1 MTFKNFSKDD
11 IASIKTAQNEGIA
24 ITGSIVSGSYAD
36 ENIKYYSHGQFQS
49 VYDYPY
55 LSSSANKI
63 FDISV
68 GISPNSDLSSSATVQ
83 NSKKINMYN
92 QMAQMLV
99 GFDAVGSIQEFDEDG
114 DLIAG
119 GTKLRE
125 VVVVSLARAIVKDEI
140 KKGSFST
147 SLYVGGSITGALS
160 GSVTISDVGSDTEF
174 RVNSPAGEYGFLT
187 ASGNGAGY
195 LPGTLGLVYY
205 QAGVVVL
212 TASVFNVQSAGATYT
227 TQDFGTYVS
236 SSNIDAVLTGSTM
249 DHLGNSFRA
258 RVNDISVNNTT
269 IINSRIY
276 NCRAGS
282 REFNYSSNPTYLED
296 SRMRVKNT
304 STDEPVSYIT
314 TVGLYSADGVLLA
327 VAKLSEPI
335 KKTPATSPN
344 IRVRL
349 DY

>member
-11 IASIKTAQNEGIA
+11 IASIKTLQNEGIA
-24 ITGSIVSGSYAD
+24 VTGSIVSGSYAD
-36 ENIKYYSHGQFQS
+36 ENIKYYPHGQFQS

-68 GISPNSDLSSSATVQ
+68 GYSATSTLSSSAAVQ

-92 QMAQMLV
+92 QMAQTLV
-99 GFDAVGSIQEFDEDG
+99 GFDPVGTVQLFDEDG

-119 GTKLRE
+119 GTKLKE
-125 VVVVSLARAIVKDEI
+125 CTFLLASRALVKDEL
-140 KKGSFST
+140 KKGSVSLD
-147 SLYVGGSITGALS
+147 LYVGGSITGSLS

-174 RVNSPAGEYGFLT
+174 RVNSPSGEYGFLT
-187 ASGNGAGY
+187 ASGAGAGY

-212 TASVFNVQSAGATYT
+212 TSSVFDIAGAGETYT
-227 TQDFGTYVS
+227 TQDFGTYLS
-236 SSNIDAVLTGSTM
+236 SSNVNAVLTGSTM
-249 DHLGNSFRA
+249 DHYGNSIRA
-258 RVNDISVNNTT
+258 RVDSISFNNTT
-269 IINSRIY
+269 VINSRIY

-282 REFNYSSNPTYLED
+282 REFNYSSNPTYLSD
-296 SRMRVKNT
+296 SRINVKNT
-304 STDEPVSYIT
+304 STDEPVAYLT
-314 TVGLYSADGVLLA
+314 TVGMYSADGVLLA